1 MEDSVIREC
10 PVCGIWRHKSWF
22 SVGRRGCSECQK
34 EGKEWLAGADR
45 LHKKINEQERM
56 MLKQVIYELITADEL
71 PAELTDTERRIIQG
85 RLAEQPDA
93 KIADQLGIKVNRMTS
108 IEKTAQAKLTRI
120 AGEMLPDWIAAHN

>member
-45 LHKKINEQERM
+45 LNKKINEQEKM
-56 MLKQVIYELITADEL
+56 MLKQVIYELMTADDL
-71 PAELTDTERRIIQG
+71 PDELTDTERRIIQG
-85 RLAEQPDA
+85 RLAQQPDA